1 MKIRRDFVTNSSS
14 SSYVISY
21 NSIPEFDSETI
32 SKYPCVKVLV
42 PLIEAIMYAESDYD
56 TSAGDVVTSVEE
68 LNNYLVDRYGWKD
81 RNTIEKLI
89 EDEDVSDFEYT
100 KYIEEINSGHSLLF
114 KEIGYSDGALVDL
127 FKLLDQADA
136 GIKILFG
143 D

>member
-1 MKIRRDFVTNSSS
+1 MKIRRDFVTDSSS

-21 NSIPEFDSETI
+21 NSIPEFDSETV
-32 SKYPCVKVLV
+32 SRYPCVKVLV
-42 PLIEAIMYAESDYD
+42 PLIEAIMRSESDYD
-56 TSAGDVVTSVEE
+56 TSAGDIVTTVEE

-100 KYIEEINSGHSLLF
+100 KYVEEINAGQSLLF
-114 KEIGYSDGALVDL
+114 KEIGYSDGALVNL

-136 GIKILFG
+136 GIKILFSE
-143 D
+143 